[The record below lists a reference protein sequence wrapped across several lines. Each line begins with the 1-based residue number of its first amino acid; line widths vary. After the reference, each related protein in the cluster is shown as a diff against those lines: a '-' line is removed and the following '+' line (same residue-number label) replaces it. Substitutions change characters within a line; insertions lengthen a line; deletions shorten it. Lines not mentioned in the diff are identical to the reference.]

1 MSARFVKSIFCDC
14 GSDHAS
20 GGYRQG
26 PAEVAVTGVVI
37 NALAAAFPDTIAEI
51 PWALSKNQI

>member
-26 PAEVAVTGVVI
+26 PAEVPPLAPISYRAKTDKSYRLKLVT
-37 NALAAAFPDTIAEI
+37 A
-51 PWALSKNQI
+51 